1 MRKTLLQSHSNSI
14 INMNSNNRYGVAIAG
29 LFLLII
35 GSVLFAEKLGVVF
48 PSCIFTWQ
56 MMLIVLGIFI
66 AIKKRCRG
74 GSWIFLT
81 VTGIVFMIDDLYP
94 ELNLFS
100 YAGAVSIIILGILLI
115 IKSLNKPKEK
125 NKKELADNESD
136 DNPEYSYDY
145 SNGKPWEKSC
155 FSNKI
160 KSETSSND
168 YLEITTLMSGVRKN
182 IISKNFK
189 GGEITSFMGG
199 CEINFLHAD
208 FNGTITIDITQTVGG
223 LKLIVPSN
231 WVIQSKITS
240 VMGGLQDRRPN
251 GVGTQNP
258 DKVLI
263 LTGTNLMGGIDII
276 SY

>member
-1 MRKTLLQSHSNSI
+1 MK
-14 INMNSNNRYGVAIAG
+14 SNNRYGVAIAG

-35 GSVLFAEKLGVVF
+35 GGVLFAEKLGILF

-56 MMLIVLGIFI
+56 MMLIVLGLFV

-74 GSWIFLT
+74 GSWVFLT
-81 VTGIVFMIDDLYP
+81 VTGIVFLIDDLHP

-100 YAGAVSIIILGILLI
+100 YAGAVSIIVLGILLI
-115 IKSLNKPKEK
+115 VKSLKKPKEK
-125 NKKELADNESD
+125 PLVELVNDEND
-136 DNPEYSYDY
+136 TNPEYSYDY
-145 SNGKPWEKSC
+145 KYEYSKSKSWEKSC
-155 FSNKI
+155 SMKA
-160 KSETSSND
+160 ETSAED
-168 YLEITTLMSGVRKN
+168 YLEITTVMSGVKKN

-199 CEINFLHAD
+199 IELNLLHAD
-208 FNGTITIDITQTVGG
+208 IQGKVTIDITQTVGG

-231 WVIQSKITS
+231 WIIQSNITS

-251 GVGTQNP
+251 GVGQQDP

-263 LTGTNLMGGIDII
+263 LTGTNLIGGIDIL